1 VFFKAFKSRFGG
13 LAKARF
19 GKRFLSPESGPF
31 GQPRPAESDWG
42 LLLQAVV
49 DEVRRATR
57 SMFQR
62 VAAIRPRAFAP
73 ARRVNRHA
81 AA

>member
-1 VFFKAFKSRFGG
+1 MFFKASKRRFGG

-19 GKRFLSPESGPF
+19 GKWFLSPESGPF
-31 GQPRPAESDWG
+31 GQPRPAVMDQG
-42 LLLQAVV
+42 LLLQAVI
-49 DEVRRATR
+49 DEVCRATR

-73 ARRVNRHA
+73 ARRVNRLA